1 MTLPI
6 PPSDSLYKFCGIG
19 GFVIVVLSVYVPF
32 QMKSDLGIKLLEINL
47 SFEELRIESEGL
59 VRASEHRVEELEDLE
74 FEPTE
79 LERLQG
85 MLNKDSG
92 TEEKY
97 LDPKELRKQ
106 LNELQAR
113 QTEDISKWEK
123 RKNIL
128 VQIESDVDKYSRIFS
143 KMMNLSGKAKF
154 LAAQSNVVNQY
165 SWFTLGIGIMM
176 MRFGFWNWYWKSQVH
191 QDRIA
196 QNQATQWVVT
206 RVSKY
211 EKEEIPG

>member
-19 GFVIVVLSVYVPF
+19 GFFIVVLSVYVPF
-32 QMKSDLGIKLLEINL
+32 QMKSDLGFKLLEINL

-59 VRASEHRVEELEDLE
+59 VRASEHRVEELENLE
-74 FEPTE
+74 ADPTE

-85 MLNKDSG
+85 MINKDSG
-92 TEEKY
+92 TEKKY
-97 LDPKELRKQ
+97 LDPKEIRKQ

-113 QTEDISKWEK
+113 QTVDIAKWEK
-123 RKNIL
+123 RKDIL
-128 VQIESDVDKYSRIFS
+128 AQIESDVDKYSLIFS

-154 LAAQSNVVNQY
+154 LTAQRDVVNQY

-191 QDRIA
+191 QDSIA
-196 QNQATQWVVT
+196 QNQAAQWVVT
-206 RVSKY
+206 RVSQY